1 MALNWFSLR
10 QATRTRVPPDAAAP
24 ASATDRLRRPPH
36 VASANGHT
44 PPPASDGQPDPWPE
58 VVRLMGEEVSS
69 SLNAASEQ
77 LDRLNRLEPGLVNGL
92 APLRDSIERARQAG
106 LAAQQVLRL
115 REDPPAQHREVLNLA
130 DVARAALTT
139 RSDWFKRRQVSVR
152 QGLAQAQV
160 FADSS
165 MTYLL
170 IDEMLQWAGQLSPS
184 VAITV
189 DKSSRTGR
197 PRLRVAAWCDAAT
210 TPESSWRS
218 MRWMLWHQL
227 ARALDAQTQMEMRDD
242 HVRVTVSLAA
252 ATDAQLA
259 AAVEEHVGPSS
270 VSAVIQ
276 GCRVLVVSAQ
286 PRRRAQCLQAL
297 AGYGVLVDQ
306 AEDLHQATRLAQ
318 QHLPDALVYDASVPA
333 AQMELLREQVG
344 AQAGSTPAVIE
355 INEQAGATEF
365 QASTIGAISTGR
377 VAAGA
382 IGQSLGPALVFELC
396 KVM

>member
-10 QATRTRVPPDAAAP
+10 QGARTRLSPNAGAPAAPERARPHSATPVSAQAAAS
-24 ASATDRLRRPPH
+24 SADSHST
-36 VASANGHT
+36 
-44 PPPASDGQPDPWPE
+44 PWPE
-58 VVRLMGEEVSS
+58 VVRLMGEEVASA
-69 SLNAASEQ
+69 LNTASEQ
-77 LDRLNRLEPGLVNGL
+77 LERLNRLEPGLVSGL
-92 APLRDSIERARQAG
+92 APLRDAIERARQAG

-130 DVARAALTT
+130 DVARAALTA
-139 RSDWFKRRQVSVR
+139 RGEWLKRRQVAVR

-170 IDEMLQWAGQLSPS
+170 IDEMLLWAGQLASD

-189 DKSSRTGR
+189 DKSSRSGR
-197 PRLRVAAWCDAAT
+197 PRLRVAAWCDPAT
-210 TPESSWRS
+210 TPESAWRS

-227 ARALDAQTQMEMRDD
+227 ARALGAQTQMDMRDD
-242 HVRVTVSLAA
+242 HVRVTVSMAA
-252 ATDAQLA
+252 ATEAQLA
-259 AAVEEHVGPSS
+259 TAMEAHVGPSS

-286 PRRRAQCLQAL
+286 AQRRAQCLQAL
-297 AGYGVLVDQ
+297 NGYGVLVEQ
-306 AEDLHQATRLAQ
+306 ADGMHQATRLAE
-318 QHLPDALVYDASVPA
+318 QHAPDALIYDASVPA
-333 AQMELLREQVG
+333 AQMEQLRERIG
-344 AQAGSTPAVIE
+344 AEAGSPPAVIE

-365 QASTIGAISTGR
+365 QASTIGAISTGH

>member
-10 QATRTRVPPDAAAP
+10 QAARTRVPPDAAAP
-24 ASATDRLRRPPH
+24 ARPVERSRPH
-36 VASANGHT
+36 MAAANGLT
-44 PPPASDGQPDPWPE
+44 ATVAADGPPIPWPD
-58 VVRLMGEEVSS
+58 VVRLMGEEVST

-92 APLRDSIERARQAG
+92 GPLRDSIERARQAG
-106 LAAQQVLRL
+106 LAAQQMLRL

-189 DKSSRTGR
+189 DRSSRAGR
-197 PRLRVAAWCDAAT
+197 PRLRVAAWCDPAT
-210 TPESSWRS
+210 TPEASWRS

-252 ATDAQLA
+252 ATDTQLA
-259 AAVEEHVGPSS
+259 AAAEEHAGPSS

-276 GCRVLVVSAQ
+276 GCRVLVVSTQ
-286 PRRRAQCLQAL
+286 PQRRAQCLQAL

-306 AEDLHQATRLAQ
+306 AEDAHQARRLAN

-333 AQMELLREQVG
+333 QQMEHLREQIG
-344 AQAGSTPAVIE
+344 AQAGSHPAMIE